1 MYRRCMGSGGRMS
14 TNISKKKRDDL
25 LEKTHRGKIDLIY
38 IDIKTPRL
46 IQFNYSY
53 ADFAA

>member
-1 MYRRCMGSGGRMS
+1 MS
-14 TNISKKKRDDL
+14 TNISKRKRDDP

-53 ADFAA
+53 TDFAV